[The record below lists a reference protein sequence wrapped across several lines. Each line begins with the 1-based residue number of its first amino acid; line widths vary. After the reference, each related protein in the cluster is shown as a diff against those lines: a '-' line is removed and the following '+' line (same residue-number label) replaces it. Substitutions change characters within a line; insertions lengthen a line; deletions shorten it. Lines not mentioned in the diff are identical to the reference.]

1 MIGSSACRKSIKE
14 QSSRHTRKRLCWN
27 QQEDDSLS
35 GLRSSELDIE
45 HTLAH
50 RKRVWIGRH
59 RIKANFNVSETHL
72 DRRASSGS
80 TFDSRAKAFFSVLDD
95 ADNVFR
101 ATSVERERNYTS
113 SRRSIQNSMVISF
126 DERRAGAK
134 LWWGRLEAP
143 FVPI

>member
-1 MIGSSACRKSIKE
+1 MIYNYLTVCPSSIKSWFSRLALGFASKSTKE

-59 RIKANFNVSETHL
+59 SIKANFNVSETHL
-72 DRRASSGS
+72 D
-80 TFDSRAKAFFSVLDD
+80 
-95 ADNVFR
+95 
-101 ATSVERERNYTS
+101 
-113 SRRSIQNSMVISF
+113 
-126 DERRAGAK
+126 
-134 LWWGRLEAP
+134 
-143 FVPI
+143 